1 MNLEEAGR
9 QLELAIHDARV
20 AFDCIELEDLDR
32 AQQHA
37 IMARAAVDA
46 AENVIRVAVEERDSR
61 TPAEAEDAVAN

>member
-20 AFDCIELEDLDR
+20 AFDCIELEDLER
-32 AQQHA
+32 AQEHA

-46 AENVIRVAVEERDSR
+46 AENVIRVALEERDGR
-61 TPAEAEDAVAN
+61 PPVQAEDAVA